1 MPAANIGEVR
11 KLICPKD
18 VAGYSF
24 WVIEYTTLTHTCIYM
39 YIYNIPKLYTLK
51 LGG

>member
-24 WVIEYTTLTHTCIYM
+24 WVIEYTTLIHTHVYM
-39 YIYNIPKLYTLK
+39 YIYIPKLYTLK